1 MEQSINYGAEVSAS
15 RLQKLLKHQI
25 QRNRQLLRR
34 GLSGVPICIWGSHG
48 IGKTQLVREFAKANQ
63 WKIVSLAP
71 AQFEEMGDL
80 IGMPQIEGGRT
91 VLRKPAWVPEDFGP
105 GILLLDD
112 FNRADDRILKGLMP
126 LLQDGKLISWALP
139 PDWHIVLTANPD
151 RGDYHVTPL
160 DPAMLTR
167 MFNVQLRFAVAP
179 WADWAAAHRLPGYLI
194 DFILLHPEVIG
205 AERSTPRSVT
215 QFFESIQEL
224 SLSRKNRDLIEAIA
238 RGYLDEKSVGLFMTY
253 VKSSNPG
260 LPTIKLLL
268 QSENF
273 QAEVA
278 QPLEHFLQGSTQQL
292 DVLSAYWNR
301 LYRTLKANAE
311 PWSEQAL
318 TNLERFL
325 QLPMIPEDVR
335 KYWVLQL
342 VGLDRQELNGLFSK
356 AAWKAYLL

>member
-1 MEQSINYGAEVSAS
+1 MNYGAEINT
-15 RLQKLLKHQI
+15 RQLQKLLKHQF
-25 QRNRQLLRR
+25 QRNRQQLRR
-34 GLSGVPICIWGSHG
+34 GLPGVPICIWGPHG
-48 IGKTQLVREFAKANQ
+48 IGKTQMVRDFAKANQ

-126 LLQDGKLISWALP
+126 LLQDGKLVSWGLP
-139 PDWHIVLTANPD
+139 PDWHIVLTGNPD

-160 DPAMLTR
+160 DPAMFTR
-167 MFNVQLRFAVAP
+167 MLNVQLEFAVSP
-179 WADWAAAHRLPGYLI
+179 WADWAVAHRLPTVLI
-194 DFILLHPEVIG
+194 DFVLLHPEVIA
-205 AERSTPRSVT
+205 AERSTARSLV

-224 SLSRKNRDLIEAIA
+224 SLSRKNRDLIEVIA
-238 RGYLDEKSVGLFMTY
+238 QGYLDEQSVGLFMTY
-253 VKSSNPG
+253 VKSSDPG
-260 LPTIKLLL
+260 LPAIKTLLE
-268 QSENF
+268 SEAF
-273 QAEVA
+273 TSDVAE
-278 QPLEHFLQGSTQQL
+278 PLAEFLQKTEQQL

-301 LYRTLKANAE
+301 LYRTLKAPATAWDE
-311 PWSEQAL
+311 RAL
-318 TNLERFL
+318 QNLEAFL
-325 QLPMIPEDVR
+325 KLSSVPEDLR

-342 VGLDRQELNGLFSK
+342 VGLDRSELNALFTK